1 MAPTRQSMP
10 ISDPGFQVKVSDIFK
25 LFPLRSA
32 AEREPDLGGSVNRI
46 PACGRVL
53 PYAIQYELPLL
64 KFDIGIM
71 SSTLKRLRVMGLGI
85 RPSVKSLRSSYTDLY
100 IQSSYTG
107 FYPWNG
113 CGMQTELGR
122 QPGTQRRGS
131 RLAKMVHIR
140 QSKPVS
146 DPSE

>member
-1 MAPTRQSMP
+1 MAQIQQARP
-10 ISDPGFQVKVSDIFK
+10 ISDPGFQIKVSDLFK

-64 KFDIGIM
+64 RLDIGIM
-71 SSTLKRLRVMGLGI
+71 SSTLKWLRVMGLGI
-85 RPSVKSLRSSYTDLY
+85 QPSVKSLRSSYTDLY

-107 FYPWNG
+107 SYP
-113 CGMQTELGR
+113 
-122 QPGTQRRGS
+122 
-131 RLAKMVHIR
+131 
-140 QSKPVS
+140 
-146 DPSE
+146 